1 MTPSKIL
8 LAFGIFYKIERL
20 LEKISVYH
28 KGNFSI
34 YMLILLLNSNFKANF
49 SFQITPT
56 HVELIHR
63 LYNKRKCLRIH
74 AHTNNLEISY
84 WAKNRITK

>member
-1 MTPSKIL
+1 M
-8 LAFGIFYKIERL
+8 FEQL
-20 LEKISVYH
+20 LEKMSVYH

-34 YMLILLLNSNFKANF
+34 YMLILLLNSNFQANL

-63 LYNKRKCLRIH
+63 RFNKRKCLRIH
-74 AHTNNLEISY
+74 AHTNSLEISY
-84 WAKNRITK
+84 WAKSRITK

>member
-1 MTPSKIL
+1 M
-8 LAFGIFYKIERL
+8 
-20 LEKISVYH
+20 
-28 KGNFSI
+28 
-34 YMLILLLNSNFKANF
+34 LLLNSNFKANF

-63 LYNKRKCLRIH
+63 RYNKRKCLRIH